1 VALIAGPL
9 MQNTLVIL
17 IQSLIIVVL
26 ALILGASFPNGPA
39 GVAALILISSIVGA
53 GFGAL
58 SNGLGL
64 LFLKEDSLIATMV
77 FLQLPLTFLS
87 GAFMQEDLQPEWM
100 QTVADF
106 NPVNWAIEAG
116 RNVAMEDLDWTLVLT
131 RTGLLVAFLVA
142 AGMFATR
149 TFRTYQRSI

>member
-1 VALIAGPL
+1 VIALI
-9 MQNTLVIL
+9 V
-17 IQSLIIVVL
+17 
-26 ALILGASFPNGPA
+26 
-39 GVAALILISSIVGA
+39 ISSILGA

-64 LFLKEDSLIATMV
+64 VFLKEESLIATMV

-116 RNVAMEDLDWTLVLT
+116 RNVAMEDIDWTLVLT

-142 AGMFATR
+142 AGVFATR
-149 TFRTYQRSI
+149 VFRTYQRSI

>member
-1 VALIAGPL
+1 
-9 MQNTLVIL
+9 
-17 IQSLIIVVL
+17 VL
-26 ALILGASFPNGPA
+26 ALILGATFPNGVL
-39 GVAALILISSIVGA
+39 GVLALIVISSIVGA

-58 SNGLGL
+58 SNGLAL
-64 LFLKEDSLIATMV
+64 VFLKEESLIATMV

-87 GAFMQEDLQPEWM
+87 GAFMQEDLQPAWM

-116 RNVAMEDLDWTLVLT
+116 RNVAMEDIDWTLVLT

-142 AGMFATR
+142 AGVFATR
-149 TFRTYQRSI
+149 VFRTYQRSI

>member
-1 VALIAGPL
+1 
-9 MQNTLVIL
+9 
-17 IQSLIIVVL
+17 
-26 ALILGASFPNGPA
+26 
-39 GVAALILISSIVGA
+39 
-53 GFGAL
+53 
-58 SNGLGL
+58 
-64 LFLKEDSLIATMV
+64 MV

-116 RNVAMEDLDWTLVLT
+116 RSVAMDSSIDWTLVLT
-131 RTGLLVAFLVA
+131 RTGLLIAFMVA

-149 TFRTYQRSI
+149 VFRTYQRSI

>member
-1 VALIAGPL
+1 
-9 MQNTLVIL
+9 
-17 IQSLIIVVL
+17 
-26 ALILGASFPNGPA
+26 
-39 GVAALILISSIVGA
+39 
-53 GFGAL
+53 
-58 SNGLGL
+58 
-64 LFLKEDSLIATMV
+64 
-77 FLQLPLTFLS
+77 
-87 GAFMQEDLQPEWM
+87 M

-131 RTGLLVAFLVA
+131 RTGLLVAFLIA

>member
-1 VALIAGPL
+1 VMGVVALI
-9 MQNTLVIL
+9 V
-17 IQSLIIVVL
+17 
-26 ALILGASFPNGPA
+26 
-39 GVAALILISSIVGA
+39 ISSIVGA

-58 SNGLGL
+58 SNGLAL
-64 LFLKEDSLIATMV
+64 VFLKEESLIATMV

-116 RNVAMEDLDWTLVLT
+116 RNVAMEDLDWSLVLT
-131 RTGLLVAFLVA
+131 RTGLLIAFLVA
-142 AGMFATR
+142 ASVFATR
-149 TFRTYQRSI
+149 VFRTYQRSI